1 MRKFYKARKII
12 ALLIATAIMV
22 CSILP
27 FFRIKA
33 SCHEDGG
40 VGIATTYKV
49 LLVDP
54 YELIIQKMQEE
65 LETINIIEDKEQWFI
80 AYKALVRK
88 YEEVIDPPLT
98 IYDYYTDEEINL
110 IQRVVETE
118 CYDQDFESKVNVAS
132 VVFNRIEDING
143 RYGANV
149 KEVVTAKN
157 QFAYGR
163 EKITEST
170 ILAVEYAF
178 QIEDTTNGCVAFRS
192 DKSPATWYG
201 WEYVFTD
208 LAGHH
213 FYKQRENK

>member
-1 MRKFYKARKII
+1 MRKFYKVRKII
-12 ALLIATAIMV
+12 ALLIATVIMV

-27 FFRIKA
+27 FFRIKTQYTA
-33 SCHEDGG
+33 RETGA
-40 VGIATTYKV
+40 IATTYKV

-54 YELIIQKMQEE
+54 YKLVIQKMQEE
-65 LETINIIEDKEQWFI
+65 METVDLIEDKEQWFI
-80 AYKALVRK
+80 AYKALVHK
-88 YEEVIDPPLT
+88 YEEIIDPPLT

-110 IQRVVETE
+110 IQKVVETE

-132 VVFNRIEDING
+132 VVFNRVEDING

-157 QFAYGR
+157 QFAYSR

-192 DKSPATWYG
+192 DKSPTTWYG

-208 LAGHH
+208 GAGHA
-213 FYKQRENK
+213 FYKERETN